1 MHTHTLTVMA
11 SQINAGMPTMFT
23 VSMAGQPVHTHTITL
38 TAGDFMQLRMGM
50 PVTKTSSTDSGHSH
64 MYTIDC
70 A

>member
-1 MHTHTLTVMA
+1 
-11 SQINAGMPTMFT
+11 MFT

>member
-1 MHTHTLTVMA
+1 
-11 SQINAGMPTMFT
+11 
-23 VSMAGQPVHTHTITL
+23 
-38 TAGDFMQLRMGM
+38 MGM